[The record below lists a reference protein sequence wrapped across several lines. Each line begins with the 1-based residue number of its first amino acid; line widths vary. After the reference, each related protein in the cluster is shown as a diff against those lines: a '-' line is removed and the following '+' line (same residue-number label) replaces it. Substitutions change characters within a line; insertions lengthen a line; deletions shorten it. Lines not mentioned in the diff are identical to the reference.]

1 MGKAD
6 GSVDEKNG
14 LEDTVET
21 KDVSFAKD
29 MTMMKKAIREGEG
42 YDTPKDTAKVKLSV
56 ESATDG
62 IASLPG
68 FTAKVLEFTAGNGEV
83 CDALECAVA
92 EMKKG
97 ERAVLTVTVA
107 AQATEVQLGLADLTS
122 TVVFTLELQEFEA
135 PKSTWNLGEQE
146 KLDYA
151 AARKDVAGGLF
162 KSGRTQLALERYKK
176 IVELLNHIDNFKDT
190 DLKTKAKDVK
200 RVCELNKAACYLR
213 LKEHAEAKKACD
225 EVLKEESQN
234 VKALYRRAQAECGL
248 KNFQECIWDCKRV
261 IEIDSQNKDARALL
275 RQAQVGQKE
284 EDKKS
289 KGLFANMCKA
299 LGKGPIPEPGKS
311 QAPVG
316 SEEDEAMSPALDE
329 EAGKENVSK
338 STEGDGD
345 DPMLPALVEEAG
357 KENVPKSTEGDGDD
371 PMLPAREEE
380 AGKKDMPQS
389 TEADK
394 DEGEATK
401 RPRIS

>member
-97 ERAVLTVTVA
+97 ERAVLTVTVP

-151 AARKDVAGGLF
+151 AARKDVAGELF
-162 KSGRTQLALERYKK
+162 RSGRTHLALERYKK
-176 IVELLNHIDNFKDT
+176 IVELLNYTDNFKDA
-190 DLKTKAKDVK
+190 DLKTKAKDAK

-213 LKEHAEAKKACD
+213 LREHAEAKKACD

-248 KNFQECIWDCKRV
+248 KNFQECIRDCKRV

-284 EDKKS
+284 EDRKS

-311 QAPVG
+311 KAPEYD
-316 SEEDEAMSPALDE
+316 SEDDGDDSMLPAFNE
-329 EAGKENVSK
+329 EAGKE
-338 STEGDGD
+338 D
-345 DPMLPALVEEAG
+345 
-357 KENVPKSTEGDGDD
+357 VPKSTEG
-371 PMLPAREEE
+371 E
-380 AGKKDMPQS
+380 AC
-389 TEADK
+389 
-394 DEGEATK
+394 
-401 RPRIS
+401 